1 MTIGVIIRGPHA
13 GAALVKCMASIEKI
27 ASGSIGGFVS
37 LVVLRRGAQPV
48 FYECQTGG
56 VNALFGVDA
65 SRNLPSELMESDRA
79 ALISSG
85 PNRPEPLHRFLSWD
99 KTGNMVSGH
108 RFPHTKTSKG
118 IPLNESA
125 LGILRAQGCDQQ
137 ALVELL
143 QDNAT
148 LDAGLVAMDSAG
160 HIFQGDTNRVQVRGD
175 TASLVFDTQDYAFAI
190 TLNSIRPPMLIV
202 NLLGEKFKQQ
212 LDIDDRP
219 VLCVSAMA
227 SITAAKD
234 KSVEIN
240 DVNEVININTPETCW
255 FSPCN
260 EGALIETGTP
270 ITRQGVPVGRIQDE
284 PYVITTN
291 GKIES
296 LSGLKSICLRY
307 ALLE

>member
-1 MTIGVIIRGPHA
+1 
-13 GAALVKCMASIEKI
+13 
-27 ASGSIGGFVS
+27 
-37 LVVLRRGAQPV
+37 
-48 FYECQTGG
+48 
-56 VNALFGVDA
+56 
-65 SRNLPSELMESDRA
+65 
-79 ALISSG
+79 
-85 PNRPEPLHRFLSWD
+85 
-99 KTGNMVSGH
+99 
-108 RFPHTKTSKG
+108 
-118 IPLNESA
+118 
-125 LGILRAQGCDQQ
+125 
-137 ALVELL
+137 
-143 QDNAT
+143 
-148 LDAGLVAMDSAG
+148 
-160 HIFQGDTNRVQVRGD
+160 
-175 TASLVFDTQDYAFAI
+175 
-190 TLNSIRPPMLIV
+190 
-202 NLLGEKFKQQ
+202 
-212 LDIDDRP
+212 
-219 VLCVSAMA
+219 MA